1 MGTSDSGKTT
11 FSRQVRVLHGQPFSE
26 TEMKNFKKIVRAL
39 CLEELSNI
47 LVHYI
52 ATQNVTPDMAAKS
65 IDFINKIRRSL
76 VDRALIDCAIA
87 IWKDM
92 RINFDYFHSLMN
104 LKFVQDIICDNKII
118 VESNNGT
125 ENRHVSSNSSSHL
138 LYQSDDPGYY
148 LLPKFVEIMSP
159 GYEPTLID
167 ILSIRVR
174 TTGKYITIHYFFL
187 KSIQLINVTY

>member
-52 ATQNVTPDMAAKS
+52 ATQTVTTDMAAKS

-76 VDRALIDCAIA
+76 VDRALIDCAIS

-92 RINFDYFHSLMN
+92 KIDFHYFHSLLS
-104 LKFVQDIICDNKII
+104 LKFIQDFIRDNEII
-118 VESNNGT
+118 VESNNDT
-125 ENRHVSSNSSSHL
+125 ENRHVNSNSSSDL

-174 TTGKYITIHYFFL
+174 TTGKYITFYFYFIKQFNL
-187 KSIQLINVTY
+187 

>member
-26 TEMKNFKKIVRAL
+26 TEMKNFKKIVRSL

-47 LVHYI
+47 LVNYI
-52 ATQNVTPDMAAKS
+52 ATQHVTTDMAAKS

-76 VDRALIDCAIA
+76 VDRALMDCAIS
-87 IWKDM
+87 IWEDM
-92 RINFDYFHSLMN
+92 RMHFDYFHSLMN
-104 LKFVQDIICDNKII
+104 LKFIQDFICEKEIIA
-118 VESNNGT
+118 ESNTNT
-125 ENRHVSSNSSSHL
+125 ENPHTKPNSSCDL
-138 LYQSDDPGYY
+138 QYQSDDPGYY

-159 GYEPTLID
+159 GYEPTLKD

-174 TTGKYITIHYFFL
+174 TTGNYF
-187 KSIQLINVTY
+187 

>member
-26 TEMKNFKKIVRAL
+26 TEMKNFKKIVRSL

-52 ATQNVTPDMAAKS
+52 ATQNVTTDMAAKS

-76 VDRALIDCAIA
+76 VDRALIDCAIS

-92 RINFDYFHSLMN
+92 RIDFDYFHSLMN
-104 LKFVQDIICDNKII
+104 LKFTQDFISDHEII
-118 VESNNGT
+118 VESNNDT
-125 ENRHVSSNSSSHL
+125 ENRHVNSNSSSDL
-138 LYQSDDPGYY
+138 MYQSDDPGYY

-174 TTGKYITIHYFFL
+174 TTGNYLNSFFL
-187 KSIQLINVTY
+187 NQFN